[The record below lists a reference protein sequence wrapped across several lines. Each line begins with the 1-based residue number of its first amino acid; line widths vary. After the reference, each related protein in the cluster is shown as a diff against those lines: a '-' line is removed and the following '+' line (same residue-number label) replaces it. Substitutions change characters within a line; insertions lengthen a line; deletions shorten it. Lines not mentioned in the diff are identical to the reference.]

1 MCSLIYLI
9 ITGLLFVLYATAI
22 LMYRAWFIKLKQFQV
37 PASYTPSTSFS
48 IIIPARDESKNIVLC
63 LQSILDNDYPDH
75 LYEIIV
81 VDDHSVDDTSLLIQQ
96 LQTKHPNLRLIRLAD
111 EIDGQILNAYKKKA
125 IEKAIGLSNN
135 QWIIT
140 TDADCFTKQ
149 EWLKN
154 FDAYIQKTNH
164 VLVAAPV
171 VFIKENNVLSMF
183 QYIDFLSLQ
192 GITAASVSAGFH
204 TMCNGANLA
213 YQKAA
218 FNAVD
223 GFKDIDHI
231 ASGDDMFLM
240 NKIKKQYPDGLGYL
254 FAEKATVSTHPM
266 PSWKAFLNQRIRWA
280 SKADKLKDR
289 SVLLVLVLV
298 YLFNLLIFLMP
309 LIAIF
314 NHSFIVYCLIALL
327 LKTVIELSFAIPV
340 GRFFGQSFVW
350 WFPLLQPIHIAY
362 TVLAGWLGK
371 FGSYKWKGRKVK

>member
-1 MCSLIYLI
+1 MFL
-9 ITGLLFVLYATAI
+9 LYATAI
-22 LMYRAWFIKLKQFQV
+22 LMYRAWFIKLKQFKI
-37 PASYTPSTSFS
+37 PASYTPSNSFS
-48 IIIPARDESKNIVLC
+48 IIIPARDESTNIINC
-63 LQSILDNDYPDH
+63 LHTIFDNDYPEN

-81 VDDHSVDDTSLLIQQ
+81 VDDHSIDDTSLLVQQ
-96 LQTKHPNLRLIRLAD
+96 LQSNHSNILLIRLAD
-111 EIDGQILNAYKKKA
+111 EIDGQLLNAYKKKA
-125 IEKAIGLSNN
+125 IEKAIALSKHE
-135 QWIIT
+135 WIIT
-140 TDADCFTKQ
+140 TDADCFTKKH
-149 EWLKN
+149 WLKN
-154 FDAYIQKTNH
+154 FDAYIQDTNH

-171 VFIKENNVLSMF
+171 VFMKENNVLSMF

-223 GFKDIDHI
+223 GFKDIDHL

-240 NKIKKQYPDGLGYL
+240 NKIKKEFPYGLGYL
-254 FAEKATVSTHPM
+254 FTEQATVSTHPM
-266 PSWKAFLNQRIRWA
+266 PTWKAFLNQRIRWA
-280 SKADKLKDR
+280 SKADKLKDK
-289 SVLLVLVLV
+289 SVLLVLILV

-309 LIAIF
+309 LMAIF
-314 NHSFIVYCLIALL
+314 NTSFIIYCLIALL

-350 WFPLLQPIHIAY
+350 WFPFLQPIHIAY